1 MGSGITDYK
10 HWTNNMKL
18 IADIYNKLPDSI
30 NNIEWFNIG
39 GGFGIGN
46 VIDFQ
51 KLNLEIGLLKNSL
64 KKDIKIF
71 IEPGRFI
78 VAESGIIWGKVTQIK
93 VKNNTKFIGTNIG
106 MTDLIRPALYS
117 AIHPIYFKDN
127 NEEELVTVVGPIC
140 ESGDVLIKNL
150 MVSNNIQLND
160 SLVVTNTGAYG
171 FVMASKYN
179 NRELPEQ
186 IIFN

>member
-1 MGSGITDYK
+1 
-10 HWTNNMKL
+10 
-18 IADIYNKLPDSI
+18 
-30 NNIEWFNIG
+30 
-39 GGFGIGN
+39 
-46 VIDFQ
+46 
-51 KLNLEIGLLKNSL
+51 
-64 KKDIKIF
+64 
-71 IEPGRFI
+71 
-78 VAESGIIWGKVTQIK
+78 
-93 VKNNTKFIGTNIG
+93 

-150 MVSNNIQLND
+150 TVNNNIQLND